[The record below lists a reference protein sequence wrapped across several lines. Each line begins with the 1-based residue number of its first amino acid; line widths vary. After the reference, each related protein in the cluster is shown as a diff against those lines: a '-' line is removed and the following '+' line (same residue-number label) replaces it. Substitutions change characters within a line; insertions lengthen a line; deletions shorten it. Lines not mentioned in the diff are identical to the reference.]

1 MRASVHLLAY
11 FNLPNNPAWG
21 SNVSHQP
28 QSMHNAVQ
36 GDALNGLTL
45 YRTAQSNEPRGMI
58 WDRVRM
64 GVTSTPFCV
73 CGPFLPG
80 SCFSLTFKRTQTS
93 TIPCSAVKFNEHVS
107 VSILSIP
114 KEKWS
119 LLIIL
124 FLLQHFPC
132 LMLRSFMVFLP
143 ASGHS
148 VSSLP
153 RRLICLY
160 PITTQTSSFFCPH
173 SSVLC
178 PSLPPYTSIVM
189 IARDL
194 QIYICSLDLSWELR
208 AYLLSQRHLKFSTSC
223 SQTHTRSFQVS

>member
-1 MRASVHLLAY
+1 
-11 FNLPNNPAWG
+11 
-21 SNVSHQP
+21 
-28 QSMHNAVQ
+28 MHNAVQ

-45 YRTAQSNEPRGMI
+45 YRITQSKEPRGMI

-107 VSILSIP
+107 VSILLFP
-114 KEKWS
+114 KGKLS

-132 LMLRSFMVFLP
+132 LMLRYFMVFLP

-148 VSSLP
+148 IP

-160 PITTQTSSFFCPH
+160 PITTQTSSSWPLLILLSFP
-173 SSVLC
+173 L
-178 PSLPPYTSIVM
+178 PSLHTP
-189 IARDL
+189 
-194 QIYICSLDLSWELR
+194 SL
-208 AYLLSQRHLKFSTSC
+208 
-223 SQTHTRSFQVS
+223 